1 MIRINGRDHLSEKED
16 AMIRLLLLLG
26 MLVFV
31 PAAQA
36 DNSGTRSDQPKPPK
50 KEAKKDTKQE
60 AKKDAKQKTEK
71 ETAAKG
77 DRPRVKFVTNQG
89 EFVIELHPDKAPKTV
104 ENFLRYV
111 NEKFY
116 DNTIFYKVTRQD
128 GVSVVQAGAVTPE
141 MEKKSQ
147 GLHPGIKCEYSAEMK
162 NLRGTVGASRNLR
175 VKQSAQAD
183 FYINQADSPA
193 LDKPGLDGKAY
204 AIFAHVVE
212 GMDTIDKIARLPLHA
227 HPKYP
232 QGGKV
237 VPVDPVIIKSAR
249 LVTTDKKPEAP
260 PKPGEKKAEPEK
272 TKGEPQKF
280 APREKNN

>member
-1 MIRINGRDHLSEKED
+1 
-16 AMIRLLLLLG
+16 MIRLLLLLG

-36 DNSGTRSDQPKPPK
+36 DINGTQPDQPKPAE
-50 KEAKKDTKQE
+50 KEAKKDKKQE
-60 AKKDAKQKTEK
+60 AKKDTELKAKK
-71 ETAAKG
+71 EAAVKA

-116 DNTIFYKVTRQD
+116 DNTIFYKVSRQEHA
-128 GVSVVQAGAVTPE
+128 SVVQGGAVTPE
-141 MEKKSQ
+141 MEQKSQ
-147 GLHPGIKCEYSAEMK
+147 GLRPGIECEYSAEMK

-175 VKQSAQAD
+175 IKQSTQAD

-193 LDKPGLDGKAY
+193 LDKPALDGKAY

-212 GMDTIDKIARLPLHA
+212 GMDTIDKIAKLSLHA

-232 QGGKV
+232 QGGEV
-237 VPVDPVIIKSAR
+237 VPVNPVIIKSAR
-249 LVTTDKKPEAP
+249 LLTTDEKPEAP
-260 PKPGEKKAEPEK
+260 PQTGEKKAEPVK
-272 TKGEPQKF
+272 PKGEPVKI
-280 APREKNN
+280 PPKKKKD